1 MAGSQVATLEGRG
14 RGREGEPGGGGRVVS
29 LHVG

>member
-1 MAGSQVATLEGRG
+1 MAGSQVATLEG